1 MATYPETLDGNP
13 PPPARRRGAWNFLTR
28 RLPSFAFMLLVLF
41 LAVTVLWRFVV
52 ITVPSG
58 HVGVLWKRFNT
69 FDYYCWCFAGRGTML
84 NPQQLRGEGLHLVW
98 PWDHLFIYNLRLQ
111 STAQTYNAISRD
123 GVNVAIQM
131 NIRYQLLHNAV
142 AVLHKF
148 IGPAYFDSVVSPE
161 IGSQTRQVISQYTA
175 QEVYTSREAI
185 QERVRDNARKALGTN
200 LNKLVQP
207 EAMEQPDPRN
217 YNDVLQYSI
226 QIIDTL
232 VLSIE
237 LPPAIVAAINR
248 QTEQFYLIQE
258 YRYRVEREAQES
270 RRKQIEANGIA
281 AFQQTVGQGITDS
294 YLRWRGI
301 EATLALSQ
309 SQNSKIVVI
318 GGGKDG
324 LPIILG
330 NVDQP
335 AGAATPPRKDAVPS
349 SPTDTVPGAYA
360 PAQPVPRAFA
370 PQALPREFAPPPG
383 PTTGAAPTATP
394 PTGTPPTV
402 TSPTTVVVQPGAA
415 VNVNT
420 QPSASPQT
428 PPGPGEKTATVEPGA
443 ANKPG
448 AKPQASEKPAVFN
461 PFDLSSYESVLSR
474 ITGGSRPA
482 NQQDGAEAPAA
493 RPAAAEKR

>member
-1 MATYPETLDGNP
+1 VN
-13 PPPARRRGAWNFLTR
+13 
-28 RLPSFAFMLLVLF
+28 
-41 LAVTVLWRFVV
+41 VTV
-52 ITVPSG
+52 
-58 HVGVLWKRFNT
+58 
-69 FDYYCWCFAGRGTML
+69 
-84 NPQQLRGEGLHLVW
+84 
-98 PWDHLFIYNLRLQ
+98 
-111 STAQTYNAISRD
+111 
-123 GVNVAIQM
+123 QM

-148 IGPAYFDSVVSPE
+148 IGPQYFDSVVNPE
-161 IGSQTRQVISQYTA
+161 IGSQTRQVIAQYTA

-185 QERVRDNARKALGTN
+185 QEKVRDNARKGLGTN

-217 YNDVLQYSI
+217 YNDALQYSI

-335 AGAATPPRKDAVPS
+335 AATTTPPRKDAVPPPPP
-349 SPTDTVPGAYA
+349 PTETVPGAYA

-370 PQALPREFAPPPG
+370 PQA
-383 PTTGAAPTATP
+383 APT
-394 PTGTPPTV
+394 V
-402 TSPTTVVVQPGAA
+402 SSPTTVVVQPGAA
-415 VNVNT
+415 VTVNPP
-420 QPSASPQT
+420 PSGPSPVQT
-428 PPGPGEKTATVEPGA
+428 PPAADKKPDTPEAPASGKQEK
-443 ANKPG
+443 
-448 AKPQASEKPAVFN
+448 SEKPATFN

-474 ITGGSRPA
+474 ITGGSRQP
-482 NQQDGAEAPAA
+482 GAPGGPEAPAK
-493 RPAAAEKR
+493 PAGERQ

>member
-1 MATYPETLDGNP
+1 
-13 PPPARRRGAWNFLTR
+13 
-28 RLPSFAFMLLVLF
+28 MLLVLF
-41 LAVTVLWRFVV
+41 LAVTVLWRYVV

-111 STAQTYNAISRD
+111 STAQTYNAISKD
-123 GVNVAIQM
+123 GVNVTIQM

-148 IGPAYFDSVVSPE
+148 IGPQYFESVVSPE

-175 QEVYTSREAI
+175 QEVYTSREGI
-185 QERVRDNARKALGTN
+185 QEKVRDNARKGLGAN

-217 YNDVLQYSI
+217 YNDALQYSI

-248 QTEQFYLIQE
+248 QTEQFYLIKE

-335 AGAATPPRKDAVPS
+335 AGPATPPRKDAV
-349 SPTDTVPGAYA
+349 SPPPPPTETVPGAYG

-370 PQALPREFAPPPG
+370 PQP
-383 PTTGAAPTATP
+383 APT
-394 PTGTPPTV
+394 V
-402 TSPTTVVVQPGAA
+402 SSPTTVVVQPGAA
-415 VNVNT
+415 VQVNPPPAGT
-420 QPSASPQT
+420 PSNQPASP
-428 PPGPGEKTATVEPGA
+428 PPPAPAPDKKSSGPEPASARPEKTA
-443 ANKPG
+443 
-448 AKPQASEKPAVFN
+448 EKPATFN
-461 PFDLSSYESVLSR
+461 PFDLSSYEAVLSR
-474 ITGGSRPA
+474 ITGGSRSNGTP
-482 NQQDGAEAPAA
+482 NGAEGPPKPAEVIM
-493 RPAAAEKR
+493 RPAEVSTRPQAEAR

>member
-1 MATYPETLDGNP
+1 MARYPETLDGNP
-13 PPPARRRGAWNFLTR
+13 PPVRRRGAWNFLTR
-28 RLPSFAFMLLVLF
+28 RLPSFAFLLLVMF
-41 LAVTVLWRFVV
+41 LAVTVLWRYVV

-58 HVGVLWKRFNT
+58 NVGVLWKRFNT

-111 STAQTYNAISRD
+111 STAQTYNAISKD
-123 GVNVAIQM
+123 GVSVTIQM

-148 IGPAYFDSVVSPE
+148 IGPQYFESVVSPE

-175 QEVYTSREAI
+175 QEVYTSREGI
-185 QERVRDNARKALGTN
+185 QERVRDNARKGLGAN

-217 YNDVLQYSI
+217 YNDALQYSI

-281 AFQQTVGQGITDS
+281 AFQQTVSQGISDS

-309 SQNSKIVVI
+309 SPNSKIVVI

-335 AGAATPPRKDAVPS
+335 ATPPTPPRKDSALPAPS
-349 SPTDTVPGAYA
+349 ATVPGAYA
-360 PAQPVPRAFA
+360 A
-370 PQALPREFAPPPG
+370 PQAVPP
-383 PTTGAAPTATP
+383 
-394 PTGTPPTV
+394 
-402 TSPTTVVVQPGAA
+402 PTTVVVQPGSA
-415 VNVNT
+415 VQVN
-420 QPSASPQT
+420 PPPAVPPQT
-428 PPGPGEKTATVEPGA
+428 PAPAGPDKKSAVPEPAGPAKPEKTA
-443 ANKPG
+443 
-448 AKPQASEKPAVFN
+448 EKPATFN

-474 ITGGSRPA
+474 ITGGSRT
-482 NQQDGAEAPAA
+482 DGASNGAEGPQKPAEVSTNP
-493 RPAAAEKR
+493 PAGTR

>member
-1 MATYPETLDGNP
+1 MATYPESLDGNP
-13 PPPARRRGAWNFLTR
+13 PPVRRRGAWNFLTR

-41 LAVTVLWRFVV
+41 LAVTVLWRYVV

-123 GVNVAIQM
+123 GVSVTIQM

-148 IGPAYFDSVVSPE
+148 IGPQYFESVVSPE

-175 QEVYTSREAI
+175 QEVYTSREGI
-185 QERVRDNARKALGTN
+185 QEKVRDNARKGLGAN

-217 YNDVLQYSI
+217 YNDALQYSI

-281 AFQQTVGQGITDS
+281 AFQQTVSQGISDS

-335 AGAATPPRKDAVPS
+335 AGPLTPPRKDAAPSPADNVPGAN
-349 SPTDTVPGAYA
+349 VPGAYA

-370 PQALPREFAPPPG
+370 PQA
-383 PTTGAAPTATP
+383 APT
-394 PTGTPPTV
+394 V
-402 TSPTTVVVQPGAA
+402 SSPTTVVVQPGAA
-415 VNVNT
+415 VQVN
-420 QPSASPQT
+420 P
-428 PPGPGEKTATVEPGA
+428 PPGGSPPNQSTPAPAPDKKSSAPEPA
-443 ANKPG
+443 G
-448 AKPQASEKPAVFN
+448 AKPDKSAEKPATFN

-474 ITGGSRPA
+474 ITGGSRSGGAKNGTEGPPKPA
-482 NQQDGAEAPAA
+482 EVIM
-493 RPAAAEKR
+493 RPAEVSTRPPAETR

>member
-13 PPPARRRGAWNFLTR
+13 PPVRKRGAWNFLTR

-41 LAVTVLWRFVV
+41 LAVTVLWRFIV

-185 QERVRDNARKALGTN
+185 QERVRDNARKGLGTN

-301 EATLALSQ
+301 EATVALSQ

-330 NVDQP
+330 NVDTP
-335 AGAATPPRKDAVPS
+335 AGTATPPRKDAVP
-349 SPTDTVPGAYA
+349 PPAATETVPGAYA
-360 PAQPVPRAFA
+360 PAQSVPRAFA
-370 PQALPREFAPPPG
+370 PQALPREFSPQAAPNVTAPIVTPPGAPPP
-383 PTTGAAPTATP
+383 
-394 PTGTPPTV
+394 
-402 TSPTTVVVQPGAA
+402 TTVIVQPGAA
-415 VNVNT
+415 VNVNA

-428 PPGPGEKTATVEPGA
+428 PPGPGENPAVPEPGA
-443 ANKPG
+443 ANRPG
-448 AKPQASEKPAVFN
+448 AKPQTTEKPAVFN
-461 PFDLSSYESVLSR
+461 PFDLTSYESVLSR
-474 ITGGSRPA
+474 ITGGSRPTGT
-482 NQQDGAEAPAA
+482 QSGAEAPAK
-493 RPAAAEKR
+493 PTAEKQ

>member
-1 MATYPETLDGNP
+1 MARYPETLDGNP
-13 PPPARRRGAWNFLTR
+13 PPVRRRGAWHFLTR
-28 RLPSFAFMLLVLF
+28 RLPSFAFLLLVLF
-41 LAVTVLWRFVV
+41 LAVTVLWRYVV

-69 FDYYCWCFAGRGTML
+69 FDLYCWCFAGRGTML

-98 PWDHLFIYNLRLQ
+98 PWDRLFIYNLRLQ

-123 GVNVAIQM
+123 GVNVAVQM
-131 NIRYQLLHNAV
+131 NIRYQLLNNAV

-148 IGPAYFDSVVSPE
+148 IGPDYLNSVLSPE

-175 QEVYTSREAI
+175 QEVYTSREII
-185 QERVRDNARKALGTN
+185 QEKVRDNARRGLSVN

-217 YNDVLQYSI
+217 YNNALQYSI
-226 QIIDTL
+226 QILDTL

-281 AFQQTVGQGITDS
+281 AFQQTVSQGISDS

-309 SQNSKIVVI
+309 SPNSKIVVI

-330 NVDQP
+330 NIDSP
-335 AGAATPPRKDAVPS
+335 ANATQVPRKENSEPAPVS
-349 SPTDTVPGAYA
+349 QSAPGS
-360 PAQPVPRAFA
+360 QVA
-370 PQALPREFAPPPG
+370 PQAAPQAG
-383 PTTGAAPTATP
+383 SQAAPT
-394 PTGTPPTV
+394 
-402 TSPTTVVVQPGAA
+402 TSSTTVVVQPGAVQVQTA
-415 VNVNT
+415 
-420 QPSASPQT
+420 PAAAPKADT
-428 PPGPGEKTATVEPGA
+428 PPNADKKTPGPASSATP
-443 ANKPG
+443 
-448 AKPQASEKPAVFN
+448 AKPDKAAAFN
-461 PFDLSSYESVLSR
+461 PLDLSSYEAVLSR
-474 ITGGSRPA
+474 ITGGARP
-482 NQQDGAEAPAA
+482 AEAPPP
-493 RPAAAEKR
+493 PAADGPAPRSAERP

>member
-1 MATYPETLDGNP
+1 MASYPETLDGK
-13 PPPARRRGAWNFLTR
+13 PPPAKTRGAYRFFTR
-28 RLPSFAFMLLVLF
+28 RLPSLTFGLLILF
-41 LAVTVLWRFVV
+41 LVVTVLWRFVV

-69 FDYYCWCFAGRGTML
+69 FDLYCWCFAGRGTML

-98 PWDHLFIYNLRLQ
+98 PWDRLFIYNLRLQ

-123 GVNVAIQM
+123 GVNVAVQI
-131 NIRYQLLHNAV
+131 NIRYQLLNNAV

-148 IGPAYFDSVVSPE
+148 IGPDYLQSVLSPE

-175 QEVYTSREAI
+175 QEVYTSREKI
-185 QERVRDNARKALGTN
+185 QDQVRDLARKGLGVN

-217 YNDVLQYSI
+217 YNDALQYSI

-281 AFQQTVGQGITDS
+281 AFQQTVSQGISDS

-330 NVDQP
+330 NVDNPP
-335 AGAATPPRKDAVPS
+335 AAAPAAPRKDAAT
-349 SPTDTVPGAYA
+349 SPAEKIPGIYA
-360 PAQPVPRAFA
+360 A
-370 PQALPREFAPPPG
+370 PQAAP
-383 PTTGAAPTATP
+383 AAPA
-394 PTGTPPTV
+394 V
-402 TSPTTVVVQPGAA
+402 SSPTTVVVQPGA
-415 VNVNT
+415 VQV
-420 QPSASPQT
+420 QPPA
-428 PPGPGEKTATVEPGA
+428 GGA
-443 ANKPG
+443 ASDNAPTASDKAPEKSSAPAG
-448 AKPQASEKPAVFN
+448 PAAPARSEKPTTFN
-461 PFDLSSYESVLSR
+461 PFDLSNYESVLSR
-474 ITGGSRPA
+474 ITGGPRPPETDGSRKPA
-482 NQQDGAEAPAA
+482 GEN
-493 RPAAAEKR
+493 R

>member
-1 MATYPETLDGNP
+1 
-13 PPPARRRGAWNFLTR
+13 
-28 RLPSFAFMLLVLF
+28 MLLVLF
-41 LAVTVLWRFVV
+41 LAVTVLWRYVV

-69 FDYYCWCFAGRGTML
+69 FDLYCWCFAGRGTML

-148 IGPAYFDSVVSPE
+148 IGPQYFESVVSPE
-161 IGSQTRQVISQYTA
+161 IGSQTRQVIAQYTA

-185 QERVRDNARKALGTN
+185 QEKVRDSARKGLGFN

-217 YNDVLQYSI
+217 YNEALQYSI

-281 AFQQTVGQGITDS
+281 AFQQTVSQGISDS

-309 SQNSKIVVI
+309 SPNSKIVVI
-318 GGGKDG
+318 GGKDG

-330 NVDQP
+330 NVDTP
-335 AGAATPPRKDAVPS
+335 SAAAPATPPRKDAAPLP
-349 SPTDTVPGAYA
+349 PTDTVPGAYA
-360 PAQPVPRAFA
+360 PAQA
-370 PQALPREFAPPPG
+370 APPVS
-383 PTTGAAPTATP
+383 AT
-394 PTGTPPTV
+394 TV
-402 TSPTTVVVQPGAA
+402 TAPTTVVVQPGASVQ
-415 VNVNT
+415 VNRPT
-420 QPSASPQT
+420 AAPAQTDPASKSDKP
-428 PPGPGEKTATVEPGA
+428 A
-443 ANKPG
+443 AAPEAS
-448 AKPQASEKPAVFN
+448 AKPDRPATFN
-461 PFDLSSYESVLSR
+461 PFDLSHYEAVLSR
-474 ITGGSRPA
+474 IIGSPKPPEVAPSADAAKKPA
-482 NQQDGAEAPAA
+482 GEAAPA
-493 RPAAAEKR
+493 R

>member
-13 PPPARRRGAWNFLTR
+13 PPVRKRGAWHFLTR
-28 RLPSFAFMLLVLF
+28 RLPSFAFILLVLF
-41 LAVTVLWRFVV
+41 LTVTVLWRFVV

-123 GVNVAIQM
+123 GVNVAVQM

-148 IGPAYFDSVVSPE
+148 IGPNYFESVVSPE

-175 QEVYTSREAI
+175 QEVYISREAI
-185 QERVRDNARKALGTN
+185 QEKVRDNARKALGAN

-207 EAMEQPDPRN
+207 EAMEQPDPKN
-217 YNDVLQYSI
+217 YNDALQYSI

-281 AFQQTVGQGITDS
+281 AFQQTVSQGISDS

-330 NVDQP
+330 NVDPP
-335 AGAATPPRKDAVPS
+335 AAAAATAPQKDATPPPPAKEN
-349 SPTDTVPGAYA
+349 VPGAYA

-370 PQALPREFAPPPG
+370 P
-383 PTTGAAPTATP
+383 TATP
-394 PTGTPPTV
+394 NALPPTV
-402 TSPTTVVVQPGAA
+402 SSPTTVVVQPGAA
-415 VNVNT
+415 VHVN
-420 QPSASPQT
+420 PSPAAPASNGAQAAPEQK
-428 PPGPGEKTATVEPGA
+428 PDAQDPATT
-443 ANKPG
+443 G
-448 AKPQASEKPAVFN
+448 AKPKSDQRSDKPATFN
-461 PFDLSSYESVLSR
+461 PFDLSSYDSVLSR
-474 ITGGSRPA
+474 LTGGSRT
-482 NQQDGAEAPAA
+482 AETTK
-493 RPAAAEKR
+493 RPEAAAKPTAERQ

>member
-1 MATYPETLDGNP
+1 
-13 PPPARRRGAWNFLTR
+13 
-28 RLPSFAFMLLVLF
+28 
-41 LAVTVLWRFVV
+41 VV
-52 ITVPSG
+52 
-58 HVGVLWKRFNT
+58 
-69 FDYYCWCFAGRGTML
+69 A
-84 NPQQLRGEGLHLVW
+84 
-98 PWDHLFIYNLRLQ
+98 
-111 STAQTYNAISRD
+111 
-123 GVNVAIQM
+123 
-131 NIRYQLLHNAV
+131 
-142 AVLHKF
+142 
-148 IGPAYFDSVVSPE
+148 
-161 IGSQTRQVISQYTA
+161 QYTA

-185 QERVRDNARKALGTN
+185 QERVRDNARKGLGAN

-217 YNDVLQYSI
+217 YNDALQYSI

-335 AGAATPPRKDAVPS
+335 NGPATPPRRDAVPPPPP
-349 SPTDTVPGAYA
+349 PTETVPGAYG

-370 PQALPREFAPPPG
+370 PQAAP
-383 PTTGAAPTATP
+383 
-394 PTGTPPTV
+394 
-402 TSPTTVVVQPGAA
+402 TSPTTVVVQPGGA
-415 VNVNT
+415 VQVNPP
-420 QPSASPQT
+420 PSAQPQQGPT
-428 PPGPGEKTATVEPGA
+428 PPAPDKRSSGPEPAGKPDKA
-443 ANKPG
+443 A
-448 AKPQASEKPAVFN
+448 EKPATFN
-461 PFDLSSYESVLSR
+461 PFDLSSYEAVLSR
-474 ITGGSRPA
+474 LTGGSRTTGSA
-482 NQQDGAEAPAA
+482 TGAEGPAKPA
-493 RPAAAEKR
+493 EVIMRPAEVSTSLPPGTR